1 MAQRIGVISDTHIVG
16 EPGELFAP
24 LARLWGEIDL
34 ILHAGDVTS
43 PLVIATLERIAPTT
57 VVAGNMDGVGGT
69 AMWPRTTI
77 VSLGRFAIGLT
88 HGDLMRSMADMQPP
102 ARWRPSGRF
111 DTAALHAYLRSQF
124 PPVDAIVFGHTH
136 RPHHMVDEGIL
147 FFNPGAFA
155 GGYGRD
161 AFRMVGVLTL
171 DTHGIRGTHIRWQ
184 DQVATKAPSPR

>member
-1 MAQRIGVISDTHIVG
+1 MAQRIGVISDTHIAG

-43 PLVIATLERIAPTT
+43 SLVIAALERIAPTT
-57 VVAGNMDGVGGT
+57 VVAGNMDGAVGAAT
-69 AMWPRTTI
+69 WPRTAV
-77 VSLGRFAIGLT
+77 VSLGHFSIGLT
-88 HGDLMRSMADMQPP
+88 HGDLRPMPDMRSLP
-102 ARWRPSGRF
+102 RWRSSGRF

-136 RPHHMVDEGIL
+136 RPHNVMDKGIL

-155 GGYGRD
+155 KGYGHE
-161 AFRMVGVLTL
+161 AFRVAGVLTL
-171 DTHGIRGTHIRWQ
+171 DAHGIHGEHIRWQ
-184 DQVATKAPSPR
+184 D